1 MPYVK
6 QERRPALDKVVDMMA
21 DAKVAADGDLNYILY
36 AYAKRC
42 VEPRYNTL
50 KNYRAELRE
59 TADEI
64 GRRILAP
71 YEDSAKDRNGD
82 VL

>member
-1 MPYVK
+1 MPYLPKAV
-6 QERRPALDKVVDMMA
+6 RPDLDEIVALMEEIGVS
-21 DAKVAADGDLNYILY
+21 ADGDLNYILFKY
-36 AYAKRC
+36 ARRI
-42 VEPRYNTL
+42 PQNYNSI

-71 YEDSAKDRNGD
+71 YEDKKIAQNGD

>member
-6 QERRPALDKVVDMMA
+6 PARRPALDKVVDALLAA
-21 DAKVAADGDLNYILY
+21 DVCADGDLNYILFKY
-36 AYAKRC
+36 ARQILPSYAA
-42 VEPRYNTL
+42 L

-71 YEDSAKDRNGD
+71 YEDRKIIENGD
-82 VL
+82 VT

>member
-1 MPYVK
+1 MPYVIPAV
-6 QERRPALDKVVDMMA
+6 RPELDKVVDAMVEA
-21 DAKVAADGDLNYILY
+21 RIVADGDLNYVLFKY
-36 AYAKRC
+36 ARRI
-42 VEPRYNTL
+42 PQTYNSI

-59 TADEI
+59 AADEI

-71 YEDSAKDRNGD
+71 YETGKCVTNGD

>member
-1 MPYVK
+1 MPYVLPIK
-6 QERRPALDKVVDMMA
+6 RPDLDRVVDLMTQIGV
-21 DAKVAADGDLNYILY
+21 KADGDLNYILFKY
-36 AYAKRC
+36 ARRI
-42 VEPRYNTL
+42 PHSYNSL
-50 KNYRAELRE
+50 KNYRGELRE

-71 YEDSAKDRNGD
+71 YEDDKIEQNGD